1 VLVERL
7 RVFVYINRQALGLII
22 YCCSNSNDVKID
34 QLDFTTSYNY
44 SWSHGISSTMQQSPD
59 LRPPMTIIAD
69 KLVKLVESTGLQK
82 ISTTQHLEVDA
93 QDPSFITSRPYFE
106 RSSTGISLDSASY
119 FCLSSCHY
127 RYQSLDTFDYFH
139 QSVRVEQRAAYPG
152 DECLFFSNSSGSYA
166 ALSSR
171 WHSKYL
177 EFTTVAPLSA
187 FLTHDDW

>member
-1 VLVERL
+1 MLVERL

-22 YCCSNSNDVKID
+22 YCCGNSDDVKIN

-93 QDPSFITSRPYFE
+93 QDPSFITTRPYFE
-106 RSSTGISLDSASY
+106 PSSTGISLDSASY

-127 RYQSLDTFDYFH
+127 IDYFH
-139 QSVRVEQRAAYPG
+139 QSIRVEQRAAYPG

-166 ALSSR
+166 ALSTR
-171 WHSKYL
+171 WHSQVSRVL
-177 EFTTVAPLSA
+177 DRVAPLSA
-187 FLTHDDW
+187 FLTHANW